1 MAGALGNLLIQL
13 TADTAQARSDIG
25 KTAHQVERDM
35 AEMQRNATAAGFLIA
50 ESIGKIA
57 GAFARAAKDA
67 LDFGDTLN
75 KMSQRTNFSVERLS
89 ELAFAAELADVSVNQ
104 VGSALGM
111 FNKVLADA
119 AKESSRAAGI
129 FSALGV
135 DITQGPQVA
144 FEQFA
149 QAINSLP
156 DGEQKVAAMRA
167 VFGRAGD
174 ALLPMMAGLDEAT
187 EKARKLGIVMSQEMA
202 RDSERFKDSM
212 TLLGASM
219 RSLSMEAMAPLTK
232 WLAELASGM
241 AEARI
246 KGEALSVALLNIGRT
261 WAVLWADF
269 ARTFGATAMSEAME
283 AEFNRL
289 DAQLLKMRQGFATS
303 QATAP
308 GAEVNQGA
316 LAKALAN
323 DRDKK
328 TAGRVGSTKRDDNLL
343 GRQLQEDMD
352 EWAKIM
358 SEAAAATDKYNQTV
372 RERSV
377 AEVQAEIAAQV
388 ARAESIIQMEEIL
401 DQQTRMANG
410 WDEQGRK
417 IADSAKKVAD
427 FGASMGFSLTSAFE
441 DAIIAGKKFSDVLRS
456 LGQDIARM
464 IIRESV
470 TAPLGKAIG
479 GALGGIFGGIF
490 GGARAEGGPVSGGS
504 AYLVGERGPE
514 LFVPGMSGGIVP
526 NHAIAGTSGDTIVNV
541 NFSANTPAAVR
552 DAVYSM
558 LPQLQRATV
567 AAVRD
572 ERNRTG
578 DRR

>member
-1 MAGALGNLLIQL
+1 MAGALGNLLIML

-35 AEMQRNATAAGFLIA
+35 AKMQRNATAAGVLIA
-50 ESIGKIA
+50 EGVMSISR
-57 GAFARAAKDA
+57 AFVRAAKDA
-67 LDFGDTLN
+67 IDFGEQMN
-75 KMSQRTNFSVERLS
+75 KMSQKTSISVGRLS
-89 ELAFAAELADVSVNQ
+89 ELAFAAQLADVSVNQ
-104 VGSALGM
+104 MGTALGM
-111 FNKVLADA
+111 FSKVLADS
-119 AKESSRAAGI
+119 AKESSRAAGV
-129 FSALGV
+129 FKALGV
-135 DITQGPQVA
+135 DVTQGPQVA

-149 QAINSLP
+149 KAINQLP

-167 VFGRAGD
+167 AFGRSGD
-174 ALLPMMAGLDEAT
+174 ALIPLIAGLDEAT
-187 EKARKLGIVMSQEMA
+187 QKARALGITMSQEMA
-202 RDSERFKDSM
+202 QASEQFNDSM
-212 TLLGASM
+212 TTLGAASAALARNALQPAVSM
-219 RSLSMEAMAPLTK
+219 LSEMAQHMVAAASQGRLLTGVMYEINRVVAATLGGIAKLFGDERVEAQAFQMFQDRTIRPDLGQSSAAGAPKIDQAALGK
-232 WLAELASGM
+232 
-241 AEARI
+241 
-246 KGEALSVALLNIGRT
+246 ALSG
-261 WAVLWADF
+261 
-269 ARTFGATAMSEAME
+269 
-283 AEFNRL
+283 
-289 DAQLLKMRQGFATS
+289 Q
-303 QATAP
+303 
-308 GAEVNQGA
+308 
-316 LAKALAN
+316 
-323 DRDKK
+323 RDKVAR
-328 TAGRVGSTKRDDNLL
+328 AGRGVRDDNLL

-358 SEAAAATDKYNQTV
+358 SEAAAATDKYNQKV
-372 RERSV
+372 REREQV
-377 AEVQAEIAAQV
+377 EV
-388 ARAESIIQMEEIL
+388 RAEMNIHVERAKAIEQMEEIL
-401 DQQTRMANG
+401 ANNVRLYNG
-410 WDEQGRK
+410 FDETGKK
-417 IADSAKKVAD
+417 IAEGSKRVAD
-427 FGASMGFSLTSAFE
+427 FGAQMGFTFTSAFE
-441 DAIIAGKKFSDVLRS
+441 DAILAGQKFSDVLRS

-464 IIRESV
+464 ILRESV

-514 LFVPGMSGGIVP
+514 LFVPNMNGGIVP